1 MRNYFLIIFGSIAMV
16 AIIVVVV
23 VLVVVVVKVCTLL
36 VCSATCKFTLLS
48 FDLFNVLLAH

>member
-1 MRNYFLIIFGSIAMV
+1 MPNYFLIIFGSIAMV